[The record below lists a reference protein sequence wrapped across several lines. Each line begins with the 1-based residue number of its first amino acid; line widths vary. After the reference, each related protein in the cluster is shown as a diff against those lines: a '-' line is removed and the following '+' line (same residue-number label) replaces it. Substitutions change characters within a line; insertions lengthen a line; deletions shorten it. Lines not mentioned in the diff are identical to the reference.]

1 MKFGNPEALRLLF
14 VIPFL
19 ILMFWWS
26 YRRNNRLLVELG
38 ETDQLKSIYRRLTA
52 IFLIMVTSVVVA
64 AARPQINLHS
74 SAQRGPRGDYVLLV
88 DVSRS
93 MAARS
98 SPNALSNLDLA
109 KGLMKRLVNQ
119 VPDARFL
126 IFGYAGLAFPLSTFS
141 DERDYLN
148 DVIEHG
154 VYVDVIPKPGSDL
167 TNALQSLDTAKNS
180 NTRYAGVSQIV
191 LLADGNM
198 GELSE
203 ESTVVVVDSL
213 RRAGV
218 ALITVGVGAV
228 EGQYV
233 PEIDSRGRF
242 SGGYETLVD
251 GRLFATYLQERTLE
265 TLANKSGGK
274 YFPVSEAD
282 QLIAHV
288 RRTQPALGE
297 VDLTEPIL
305 VGFRDVSWML
315 LLPLSG
321 ALGLLIWR
329 RHDLY

>member
-1 MKFGNPEALRLLF
+1 
-14 VIPFL
+14 
-19 ILMFWWS
+19 
-26 YRRNNRLLVELG
+26 
-38 ETDQLKSIYRRLTA
+38 
-52 IFLIMVTSVVVA
+52 MVTSVVVA

-98 SPNALSNLDLA
+98 SPTALSNLDLA
-109 KGLMKRLVNQ
+109 KDLMRRLVNQ
-119 VPDARFL
+119 MPDARFL

-141 DERDYLN
+141 DEQDYLN

-154 VYVDVIPKPGSDL
+154 VYVDVIPKPGSDF
-167 TNALQSLDTAKNS
+167 TNALQSLSAAKNS
-180 NTRYAGVSQIV
+180 NARYADVSQVV
-191 LLADGNM
+191 LLTDGNM
-198 GELSE
+198 GELLE
-203 ESTVVVVDSL
+203 ESSMVAVDSL

-228 EGQYV
+228 EGQHV
-233 PEIDSRGRF
+233 PEIDARGRF
-242 SGGYETLVD
+242 SGGYETLID
-251 GRLFATYLQERTLE
+251 GRLFVTYLQERTLE
-265 TLANKSGGK
+265 TLANKSGGA
-274 YFPVSEAD
+274 YFSVSESD
-282 QLIAHV
+282 RIIAHV

-297 VDLTEPIL
+297 VDLTEPTL

>member
-1 MKFGNPEALRLLF
+1 MKFGNPEALKLLL

-26 YRRNNRLLVELG
+26 YRRNTRLLVELG
-38 ETDQLKSIYRRLTA
+38 EPDQLRIIYRRLTA

-64 AARPQINLHS
+64 SARPQINLHS
-74 SAQRGPRGDYVLLV
+74 SAQRGPRGDYVFLV

-109 KGLMKRLVNQ
+109 KDLMRRLVNQ
-119 VPDARFL
+119 MPDARFL

-167 TNALQSLDTAKNS
+167 TNALQSLNAAKNS
-180 NTRYAGVSQIV
+180 NARYADVSQVV
-191 LLADGNM
+191 LLTDGNM
-198 GELSE
+198 GELLE
-203 ESTVVVVDSL
+203 ESAMVAVDSL

-233 PEIDSRGRF
+233 PEIDTRGRF

-251 GRLFATYLQERTLE
+251 GRLFVTYLQERTLE
-265 TLANKSGGK
+265 TLANKSGGA
-274 YFPVSEAD
+274 YFSVSESD
-282 QLIAHV
+282 RIIAHV

-321 ALGLLIWR
+321 ALGLLIWQ